1 MQAVQTTSI
10 SKRHIFHPKTIRG
23 RAALTLL
30 LATVLLVIGILAITY
45 FVQRS
50 NLQQQLKQKSQVPH
64 NLFTVQLQ
72 QDAEGLGKALAGIV
86 RDEEALKL
94 FVERDKEALYA
105 RTLPLFEEIKEN
117 YLITHLYFIQ
127 PSGEV
132 FLRVHNKDKAGDVL
146 QRITYLQARD
156 SGEPSS
162 GIEMGKL
169 FFSLRA
175 VRPVK
180 LDGEFIG
187 YVEAGQEIDH
197 ISQYVKQLTGS
208 DVSLWLKNDFI
219 EKKGTAIEGQQV
231 GDFTLLSS
239 TASPEVVAALEQAGL
254 PALLDEGL
262 NGNMFT
268 NLGMNG
274 VQMGISISPFQ
285 DAGGDVVGVL
295 MATEDNT
302 AAYRGLT
309 SQVAYVLGL
318 GLLIYLGLILILY
331 LSTRRSFNLLARI
344 SQSIQTTATTG
355 RLEAP
360 PRNQTDDEV
369 GRLAG
374 NFCDMI
380 EHLQK
385 TATSADQVAKGD
397 LTVQVVPL
405 SEEDQLGN
413 AFGGMVVSLRNL
425 VGRVAH
431 TIDDV
436 NGIADQFYVAAD
448 QTSQAAAQVA
458 ATIHQVAI
466 GTGHQAE
473 RVSKASDTVTQ
484 VSRAIDGVARGAQE
498 QADAVG
504 RSSRIAAQISEVIEQ
519 VATNAR
525 AGAQGSTEA
534 SDAARS
540 GAETIGETITGMESI
555 KTKVG
560 QLAQRVREMGQR
572 SDQIGAIVETIDDIA
587 SQTNLL
593 ALNAAI
599 EAARAGEHGKGFA
612 VVADEVRKL
621 AEKSAEATQK
631 ISGLISG
638 IQQTVS
644 EAVTAM
650 DEGMV
655 EVENGVVRANEAG
668 QALGNILSASE
679 QVNYQVAE
687 IAAAAHQMTSS
698 AGGMVS
704 AMDTVSAV
712 VEENTA
718 ATQQM
723 AASSGEVIEAIE
735 GIFTIS
741 EENSAAIQEVS
752 AATQELNAQTEE
764 VTASAHTLSEMA
776 QRLQLMVNQFSFL
789 VDETSLVVKIG
800 ETPQIPAA
808 VPARLVQS

>member
-1 MQAVQTTSI
+1 
-10 SKRHIFHPKTIRG
+10 
-23 RAALTLL
+23 
-30 LATVLLVIGILAITY
+30 
-45 FVQRS
+45 
-50 NLQQQLKQKSQVPH
+50 
-64 NLFTVQLQ
+64 
-72 QDAEGLGKALAGIV
+72 
-86 RDEEALKL
+86 
-94 FVERDKEALYA
+94 
-105 RTLPLFEEIKEN
+105 
-117 YLITHLYFIQ
+117 
-127 PSGEV
+127 V

-285 DAGGDVVGVL
+285 DASGDVVGVL